1 MSTGAQTNPVGSE
14 ESAFKNV
21 LFAPT
26 ASLDGVFTD
35 VAARMSPFASN
46 SVLLVEFST
55 ATAGKVRT
63 WKTSPAEAPEER
75 VMVSPSLAV

>member
-1 MSTGAQTNPVGSE
+1 
-14 ESAFKNV
+14 
-21 LFAPT
+21 
-26 ASLDGVFTD
+26 VFTD